1 MTGIPELMA
10 YLNGV
15 NNSSWFGLKTF
26 LVKCTSIV
34 LIGVAGIF
42 IGKTGTFA
50 HIGAMIGMG
59 VLYLPIKDIDFFHND
74 ANKREFVAAGLSC
87 GIAAAFGAPISGT
100 LFGYEISQPNT
111 YW

>member
-1 MTGIPELMA
+1 L
-10 YLNGV
+10 
-15 NNSSWFGLKTF
+15 
-26 LVKCTSIV
+26 
-34 LIGVAGIF
+34 

-59 VLYLPIKDIDFFHND
+59 VLYLPIKDIDYFHND